1 MDQKNWQN
9 AEIFQLRRLIG
20 QLVGVEKMFAHQAKF
35 LEILQQLEAVRGNLT
50 SLEKRLLEKK
60 VKKFK
65 DQELKKAL
73 NYLLKIS

>member
-1 MDQKNWQN
+1 MAQKNWQN

-35 LEILQQLEAVRGNLT
+35 LEILKKLEAVRGNLT